1 MCAAALLLRR
11 ARCAPGGALARQLC
25 AVGAELREAPLEA
38 CVAHG
43 LRGAAAVPAAALARA
58 LHAVAAAWAP
68 SAMPSSAPRGQ
79 SQLQIRGAL
88 LGGHLLCKGRV

>member
-11 ARCAPGGALARQLC
+11 ARCAPGGALARRLC
-25 AVGAELREAPLEA
+25 AAGAELPEAPLEA

-43 LRGAAAVPAAALARA
+43 LRAAAMPAVALARA
-58 LHAVAAAWAP
+58 LHAAAAAWAP

-88 LGGHLLCKGRV
+88 LGGRLLCKGRV